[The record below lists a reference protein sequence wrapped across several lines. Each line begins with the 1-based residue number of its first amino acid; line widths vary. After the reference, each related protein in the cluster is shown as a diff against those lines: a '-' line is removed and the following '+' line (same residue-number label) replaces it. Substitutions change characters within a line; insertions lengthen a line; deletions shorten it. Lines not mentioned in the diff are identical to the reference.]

1 MTLGQTLKSY
11 VLWTHPRG
19 GIHYDV
25 MVTIILVFI
34 FLTPRSVFKDSPNSR
49 PLHPSEIV
57 VKQDGP
63 NSFVCELKAVAIA
76 SDESDVNAALQRAL
90 VPVVGNIEV
99 TRYTELRDTS
109 GKLTG
114 YRVWAHR

>member
-1 MTLGQTLKSY
+1 MTLAQTLKNY

-25 MVTIILVFI
+25 MVTIILAFI

-63 NSFVCELKAVAIA
+63 NRFVCELNAAAIA
-76 SDESDVNAALQRAL
+76 SDESDIHAALQRAL

-99 TRYTELRDTS
+99 TRYAELRDTS